1 MSKLSETIKE
11 LCPDGVEYKKLG
23 EIAHYAKDRIKIS
36 DIDAR
41 NYVGVEHLRQNTEG
55 REMSVTLPEVDF
67 VISFYPEDIL
77 IGNIRPYLKKAW
89 LADCNGGTNGDV
101 LTIRIVDK
109 MYVSPQY
116 LFYILS
122 SEQFFMYDMKY
133 AKGAKMPRGDKKAVM
148 NYAIP
153 VPPLAIQ
160 NEIVKLLDNFTELT
174 AELTAELQLRKKQ
187 YSFYR
192 DSLLN
197 FSPDDVDDTASS
209 VAETPHYMVG
219 DIFNIQNG
227 YTPSKKEDTYWENGT
242 IPWYRLEDIRTQ
254 GRILYDAIQHVHSS
268 GVKGN
273 LYPTKS
279 LLMSTTATIG
289 EYALLMTPS
298 LSNQQM
304 TNFAIKKEFE
314 DVLDVKFAFYYF
326 HVFAEWCKKN
336 ANQSGG
342 MPIITTG
349 KLKIFPSPSHRS
361 KRRQKS
367 SPSSTAS
374 IRSAMTSRRG
384 CPPRSP
390 PAKSS
395 TNTIAKSSSPSH
407 GRTHKKEAPAS
418 LRALP
423 SVTDNYLAGV
433 RVSCISRVSPVIPS
447 ACGSDEIYHLK

>member
-1 MSKLSETIKE
+1 MSRLSEMIKE

-23 EIAHYAKDRIKIS
+23 EIATNIFRGAGIKRDELAEEGIPCVRYGEIYTTYGIWFDVCIS
-36 DIDAR
+36 HT
-41 NYVGVEHLRQNTEG
+41 NEKFLSNPKYFGYG
-55 REMSVTLPEVDF
+55 
-67 VISFYPEDIL
+67 DIL
-77 IGNIRPYLKKAW
+77 FAITGESVEEIAKSTAYIGHDKCVAGGDIVVLQHEQNPKYLSY
-89 LADCNGGTNGDV
+89 V
-101 LTIRIVDK
+101 LSTDMAQRQKSKGRVK
-109 MYVSPQY
+109 SKVVH
-116 LFYILS
+116 S
-122 SEQFFMYDMKY
+122 SVPAIKEIS
-133 AKGAKMPRGDKKAVM
+133 
-148 NYAIP
+148 IP

-197 FSPDDVDDTASS
+197 FSRDDVDDTASS

-349 KLKIFPSPSHRS
+349 KLKIFSFPIPPLETQA
-361 KRRQKS
+361 KIV
-367 SPSSTAS
+367 S
-374 IRSAMTSRRG
+374 ILDRFDTLCHDLTQGLPAEIAARKKQYEYYREKLLTFPRKGTSARG
-384 CPPRSP
+384 AR
-390 PAKSS
+390 
-395 TNTIAKSSSPSH
+395 
-407 GRTHKKEAPAS
+407 
-418 LRALP
+418 
-423 SVTDNYLAGV
+423 
-433 RVSCISRVSPVIPS
+433 
-447 ACGSDEIYHLK
+447 